1 MAIEVEINDDF
12 KKALDLA
19 EYSDKNLF
27 ITGRAGT
34 GKSTLLKY
42 FREYTQKK
50 IAVIAPTGVAA
61 VNIGGQTIHSFF
73 GFRPDITVDKVE
85 RDYVK
90 VRKAK
95 LYAQL
100 DALVIDEISMVRADL
115 LDCVN
120 TFLKMHGRVKGK
132 PFGGIQMIFIGD
144 LYQLPPVVTSSEK
157 DIFENVYQSPY
168 FFDAQVMGEI
178 TLEIVELN
186 KIYRQED
193 ATFIDILNSVRNKS
207 IVDESLDILNS
218 RLDYSFEIPDDD
230 FYIYLTTTNAK
241 ADLINN
247 EKLDK
252 LKTPIFQF
260 DAEITGQF
268 DEKFAPAPISLYL
281 KAGAH
286 IMLTNNDKE
295 GRYIN
300 GTVGVLTKIN
310 QKEGTL
316 TVKLSSGER
325 IEIYPYTWEMYRFLY
340 NEKSRRIESDTV
352 GSFTQFPVILAW
364 AITIHKSQG
373 KTFEKAIIDMDKGA
387 FTHGQ
392 TYVALSRCVSLEG
405 LVLKKPIEKRHIM
418 VDWRVSKFLTQYA
431 YNKVNAVLSIKS
443 KTEIIKGAI
452 RNDKKITITYLKA
465 DDTKT
470 ERVVKPTETG
480 EMFYKDIPFLGFRG
494 FDELRGEERVFKTER
509 VLGIKI
515 CS

>member
-1 MAIEVEINDDF
+1 MTDIEINEDF

-19 EYSDKNLF
+19 ECLNKNLF

-42 FREYTQKK
+42 FREHTQKK

-61 VNIGGQTIHSFF
+61 VNIGGQTVHSFF
-73 GFRPDITVDKVE
+73 GFRPDITVNKVE
-85 RDYVK
+85 RDYKK

-120 TFLKMHGRVKGK
+120 AFLKMHGRVKGK
-132 PFGGIQMIFIGD
+132 PFGGIQMIFFGD

-157 DIFENVYQSPY
+157 EIFEDVYKSPY
-168 FFDAQVMGEI
+168 FFNANVMNEI

-186 KIYRQED
+186 KIYRQKD
-193 ATFIDILNSVRNKS
+193 GTFIDILNSVRNKS
-207 IVDESLDILNS
+207 IADNLLDVLNS
-218 RLDYSFEIPDDD
+218 RLDPLFEIPDND

-247 EKLDK
+247 ERLNK
-252 LKTPIFQF
+252 LKTPEFQF
-260 DAEITGQF
+260 DANITGKF
-268 DEKFAPAPISLYL
+268 DEKCAPAPISLYL

-286 IMLTNNDKE
+286 IMLVNNDKK

-300 GTVGVLTKIN
+300 GTVGKLIKIN
-310 QKEGTL
+310 QKEDTL
-316 TVKLSSGER
+316 TVQLSSGKK
-325 IEIYPYTWEMYRFLY
+325 IEVYPYTWEMYRFQY
-340 NEKSRRIESDTV
+340 NEKDKRIESETV
-352 GSFTQFPVILAW
+352 GSFTQFPIILAW

-405 LVLKKPIEKRHIM
+405 LVLKKPIEERHIM
-418 VDWRVSKFLTQYA
+418 VDWRVSKFLTEYT
-431 YNKVNAVLSIKS
+431 YKKVNAVFSIES
-443 KTEIIKGAI
+443 KTKIIESAI
-452 RNDKKITITYLKA
+452 RDDKKITITYLKA
-465 DDTKT
+465 NDTKT
-470 ERVVKPTETG
+470 QRVVKPFETG

-494 FDELRGEERVFKTER
+494 FDELMGEERVFKTER
-509 VLGIKI
+509 VLEIKI
-515 CS
+515 V